1 MKQSTRTSGANAL
14 ERPCLLPRAAF
25 HSGRRARTSRF
36 ATLSEALLPPGTTTV
51 SNTSRRVIAAR
62 PMPLTKSRMASAT
75 RAQRQRGRVGPGRA
89 TVHLF
94 LAGCDEAFRAL
105 ERARELR
112 ETARRQFARECP
124 VRGRFDHEANARAG
138 ADPEMRDIGRAGF
151 DIIANWLPACRLPR
165 LCVLPQGPQRR
176 KLALVEG
183 DADMF
188 PGHDDRQ

>member
-1 MKQSTRTSGANAL
+1 MKQSTRTRGANAL

-62 PMPLTKSRMASAT
+62 PMPMTKSRMSSAT

-112 ETARRQFARECP
+112 ETARR
-124 VRGRFDHEANARAG
+124 RFDHEANARAG
-138 ADPEMRDIGRAGF
+138 AEPEMRDIGRAGF